1 MLLLICIIEIKR
13 STLSCKMPDFTGERY
28 SQINSE
34 SASKLFDSLVL
45 LSESD
50 NETGYLC
57 VAPVKTID
65 KNRNST
71 YSSSSFRS

>member
-1 MLLLICIIEIKR
+1 LGLLLVEVKQ
-13 STLSCKMPDFTGERY
+13 STLTCKMPDFTRSRY

-50 NETGYLC
+50 NET
-57 VAPVKTID
+57 
-65 KNRNST
+65 
-71 YSSSSFRS
+71 

>member
-1 MLLLICIIEIKR
+1 MEILVSQTMKVKQ
-13 STLSCKMPDFTGERY
+13 STLTCEMPDFTGERY

-50 NETGYLC
+50 NET
-57 VAPVKTID
+57 
-65 KNRNST
+65 
-71 YSSSSFRS
+71 